1 VNEVSG
7 WWDKTTGEEWL
18 PLRYMMMDLLQK
30 EQRLQQVVKLVGP
43 DVLPDTQKL
52 ILEICAMFK
61 NAFLQQSAFDEID
74 TYSSARKQFLM
85 LKAIVSFYRAAEQLV
100 KQGVGLSEVRASPVY
115 QDILR
120 MKTRYTEYRLDELE
134 KTVADIDKSLK
145 NLEV

>member
-1 VNEVSG
+1 
-7 WWDKTTGEEWL
+7 
-18 PLRYMMMDLLQK
+18 
-30 EQRLQQVVKLVGP
+30 
-43 DVLPDTQKL
+43 
-52 ILEICAMFK
+52 
-61 NAFLQQSAFDEID
+61 
-74 TYSSARKQFLM
+74 M

-120 MKTRYTEYRLDELE
+120 MKTRYTEDRLDELE